1 MVVEMFATLTQVICQ
16 SVTFLDLSVKCYNFH
31 RATTFLFPRARDFG
45 TAWRFNWAGPVWF
58 CVPLLPSGDANGHEA
73 PTEGR
78 SPHHTWIPASSSK
91 STTAHCFGSATLWHL
106 VTGFSLE
113 SGPSKGSATPEVQDC
128 PPGFSSVSIFHP
140 ACPPYVGC
148 PWIRHY
154 VIHPQTTR
162 LSFLELFME
171 PNDASG
177 CLNTL
182 PPEVRAGGPNRRQG
196 AAKVS
201 TRFHQG
207 FHQRFHQRLHQGSPS
222 FVVSLLLSPKS
233 VLASNGSAE
242 GSAKAPPRLHQGSTK
257 VSKFFGV
264 FASLGQVRVG
274 FVLACQKVPWKV
286 PPKFHAT
293 FVKFLDLSRLLGQI
307 HFVSGKGCAEGSP
320 ITSLQLCLP
329 VPLISFACSPT
340 MLLALGS
347 SAIVKVLA
355 KWHVCFLFFATNGF
369 SPPTRFFGVH
379 SVQSLPRFLGKR
391 QFASEKVLWSVPPAI
406 LYICL
411 PNGCCFRK
419 VLWRV
424 PPTALYCALHVS
436 PSLHAGVN
444 VVWIVTCF
452 NHTNPARR
460 KGPIMSLLL
469 GYSLGLFFPKI
480 TNGELRENPSC
491 VKQTLQK
498 TIKSKSREKVLHIAF
513 PFPYKM
519 HRDTKYHMFQCKNS
533 EALWVDVF
541 CVWCKMFCCFG
552 CQVSKRVRWNLQ
564 LMAYC
569 RWWVAGDAGDN
580 F

>member
-1 MVVEMFATLTQVICQ
+1 MSMNQTLCYSPANYAPVISRIVYGAQWRLWMFKYFA
-16 SVTFLDLSVKCYNFH
+16 
-31 RATTFLFPRARDFG
+31 ARSASWG
-45 TAWRFNWAGPVWF
+45 AK
-58 CVPLLPSGDANGHEA
+58 
-73 PTEGR
+73 
-78 SPHHTWIPASSSK
+78 PA
-91 STTAHCFGSATLWHL
+91 ARC
-106 VTGFSLE
+106 
-113 SGPSKGSATPEVQDC
+113 
-128 PPGFSSVSIFHP
+128 
-140 ACPPYVGC
+140 
-148 PWIRHY
+148 
-154 VIHPQTTR
+154 
-162 LSFLELFME
+162 
-171 PNDASG
+171 
-177 CLNTL
+177 
-182 PPEVRAGGPNRRQG
+182 RQG
-196 AAKVS
+196 
-201 TRFHQG
+201 FHQVPPR

-286 PPKFHAT
+286 PPRFHAT

-369 SPPTRFFGVH
+369 RLPQGSLVFIRF
-379 SVQSLPRFLGKR
+379 
-391 QFASEKVLWSVPPAI
+391 KVSHGFWVS
-406 LYICL
+406 
-411 PNGCCFRK
+411 GSCFRK
-419 VLWRV
+419 GSVERSPSNSLHLSPKWLLLQKSSLEGS
-424 PPTALYCALHVS
+424 ANCALLRFTCISQCPCWGQCCLDCDMFQPYKSSPQKRTHHVV
-436 PSLHAGVN
+436 AVGVFFGFIFSQN
-444 VVWIVTCF
+444 NQWRI
-452 NHTNPARR
+452 AR
-460 KGPIMSLLL
+460 
-469 GYSLGLFFPKI
+469 
-480 TNGELRENPSC
+480 NPSC

-519 HRDTKYHMFQCKNS
+519 HRDTKYHMFHCKNS

-541 CVWCKMFCCFG
+541 LC
-552 CQVSKRVRWNLQ
+552 
-564 LMAYC
+564 LM
-569 RWWVAGDAGDN
+569 
-580 F
+580 